1 MSGHRH
7 WREECGVVG
16 VAGVPGAA
24 ELASLA
30 LHALQHR
37 GQESAGITVSD
48 GRLLTTHKR
57 MGLVA
62 DVFDETRLKGMP
74 GAFAI
79 GHVRYSTSG
88 SSSLINAQ
96 PIQVASHRG
105 AMSLAHNGNLV
116 NAPQL
121 RRDMEQS
128 GSIFSTTSDSEVIL
142 HLLAR
147 DRSPTLVEAL
157 QSVLPQLRGAYSLV
171 VLAGDKVIA
180 ARDPLGFR
188 PLCLGRFQDSYV
200 VASESC
206 AFDIIGARY
215 LRDIE
220 PGELAVLGQG
230 ELTSRRLAAA
240 GPQRRCV
247 FEHVYFSRP
256 DSRIFGMSVET
267 ARRRSGEILGRE
279 APANADLVMA
289 VPDSSNTAALGYAR
303 ATGLPFE
310 LALIRNHY
318 VGRTFISPAQQVR
331 DMSVRIKFNPVSEII
346 AGKRVVVVD
355 DSIVRGTTMR
365 KLVKLIRGAGAS
377 EVHLRIASPPVTNP
391 CFYGID
397 TPVRK
402 ELIAS
407 SHSVEEIAAYL
418 RVDSLRYLSLA
429 GLLEATGEGEQYCN
443 ACFTGDY
450 PVPFDSEVDKEAF
463 DRHAAGQE
471 LILRPRTG
479 LPAARPVPSPHDAD
493 QTPAGEP
500 DAAGPVRPDSG
511 TSA

>member
-1 MSGHRH
+1 MSLDERH

-16 VAGVPGAA
+16 IAAVAGAA

-37 GQESAGITVSD
+37 GQESAGITVAD
-48 GRLLTTHKR
+48 GHRLVTHKR

-62 DVFDETRLKGMP
+62 DVFDEETTRCLTGNY
-74 GAFAI
+74 AI

-88 SSSLINAQ
+88 SSHILNAQ
-96 PIQVASHRG
+96 PLQVTSHRG
-105 AMSLAHNGNLV
+105 NVSIAHNGNLV
-116 NAPQL
+116 NAHEL
-121 RRDMEQS
+121 RREMELD
-128 GSIFSTTSDSEVIL
+128 GSIFSTTSDTEVIL
-142 HLLAR
+142 HMLAR
-147 DRSPTLVEAL
+147 NRTDSCEEAL
-157 QSVLPQLRGAYSLV
+157 LKLLPRVKGAYSLV
-171 VLAGDKVIA
+171 LMTRDKLIA
-180 ARDPLGFR
+180 VRDPYGFR
-188 PLCLGRFQDSYV
+188 PLCLGRYHDSYV

-215 LRDIE
+215 LRDVA
-220 PGELAVLGQG
+220 PGEMVVLGDG
-230 ELTSRRLAAA
+230 ELVSRQLNVEA
-240 GPQRRCV
+240 PEKRCV

-256 DSRIFGMSVET
+256 DSVVFGRNVDS

-279 APANADLVMA
+279 APAAADLVCA

-318 VGRTFISPAQQVR
+318 VGRTFISPAQKVR
-331 DMSVRIKFNPVSEII
+331 DMSVRIKFNPVAEVL

-391 CFYGID
+391 CYYGID
-397 TPVRK
+397 TPVRN

-407 SHSVEEIAAYL
+407 SHTVDEIATYL
-418 RVDSLRYLSLA
+418 RVDSLAYLSLP
-429 GLLEATGEGEQYCN
+429 GLLEAAGEGESYCE
-443 ACFTGDY
+443 ACFTGNY
-450 PVPFDSEVDKEAF
+450 PVSFAADTHKDQLEK
-463 DRHAAGQE
+463 HAEGVF
-471 LILRPRTG
+471 I
-479 LPAARPVPSPHDAD
+479 PVKPMPSD
-493 QTPAGEP
+493 
-500 DAAGPVRPDSG
+500 
-511 TSA
+511 

>member
-1 MSGHRH
+1 MLDERH

-16 VAGVPGAA
+16 IAGVQGAA
-24 ELASLA
+24 ELASMA

-48 GRLLTTHKR
+48 GRLIHTHKE

-62 DVFDETRLKGMP
+62 KVFSEKTVKSLP
-74 GAFAI
+74 GNYAI

-88 SSSLINAQ
+88 SSNLINAQ

-105 AMSLAHNGNLV
+105 AVSLAHNGNLV

-121 RRDMEQS
+121 RRTMEQD

-142 HLLAR
+142 HLMAR
-147 DRSPTLVEAL
+147 SKAL
-157 QSVLPQLRGAYSLV
+157 TVADAVQEILPQVRGAYSLV
-171 VLAGDKVIA
+171 ILTGDTLIA

-215 LRDIE
+215 LRDVE
-220 PGELAVLGQG
+220 PGEMVVLGQG
-230 ELTSRRLAAA
+230 DLVSRRVAEVARE
-240 GPQRRCV
+240 RRCV

-256 DSRIFGMSVET
+256 DSQVFGTSVER
-267 ARRRSGEILGRE
+267 ARRSSGEILGRE
-279 APANADLVMA
+279 APVPADVVTA
-289 VPDSSNTAALGYAR
+289 VPDSSNTAALGFAR
-303 ATGLPFE
+303 ATGIPFE

-331 DMSVRIKFNPVSEII
+331 DMSVRIKFNPVREVL

-365 KLVKLIRGAGAS
+365 KLVKLIRQAGAE
-377 EVHLRIASPPVTNP
+377 EVHLRIASPPVTSP

-402 ELIAS
+402 ELIGS
-407 SHSVEEIAAYL
+407 SHSVEEIATYL
-418 RVDSLRYLSLA
+418 RVDSLHYLSLE
-429 GLLEATGEGEQYCN
+429 GLLEATGEGDRYCT

-450 PVPFDSEVDKEAF
+450 PVPFDTEPDKAVF
-463 DRHAAGQE
+463 DRHAEGAE
-471 LILRPRTG
+471 IILKPRTG
-479 LPAARPVPSPHDAD
+479 
-493 QTPAGEP
+493 QTDDDPEA
-500 DAAGPVRPDSG
+500 
-511 TSA
+511 